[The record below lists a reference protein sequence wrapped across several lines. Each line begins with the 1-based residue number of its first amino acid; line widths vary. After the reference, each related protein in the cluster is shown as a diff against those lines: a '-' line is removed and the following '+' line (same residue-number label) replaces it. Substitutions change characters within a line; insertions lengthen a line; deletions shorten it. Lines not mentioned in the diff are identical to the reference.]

1 MGFNH
6 EKDLNCFFIDNK
18 IHTTSEED
26 IIDFGAE
33 AELESLNKEVK
44 KIGQFVQSNEPFIC
58 RDIQECMTLN
68 DQLKK

>member
-1 MGFNH
+1 MQ
-6 EKDLNCFFIDNK
+6 CFFVDNS

-26 IIDFGAE
+26 IIDDGAE
-33 AELESLNKEVK
+33 DQLEFLNEEVER
-44 KIGQFVQSNEPFIC
+44 IGEFVQSQEAFIC

>member
-1 MGFNH
+1 MQ
-6 EKDLNCFFIDNK
+6 CFFIDNS

-26 IIDFGAE
+26 IIDDGAE
-33 AELESLNKEVK
+33 DQLEFLNEEVER
-44 KIGQFVQSNEPFIC
+44 IGEFVQSQEAFIC